1 MIYCNGEFIEDSTPC
16 ISVQDRGFL
25 YGDGLFETMRIL
37 NGSPVFWKNHFSRF
51 SKGAEALSISLPHSE
66 ISLHSLSK
74 TLIEMNSLKQG
85 LLRIQ
90 LSRGSGKRGYS
101 TANVKSATLLISTH
115 SLPGTIGIP
124 NKGWALKTSSYRIDE
139 TDPLNQV
146 KTCSKLKTIMAMAEA
161 EQGGFDDALMINTKG
176 EVVESTRANLFWM
189 LDGAIHTAPINS
201 GALPGIT
208 RSKVIDLCNKE
219 GSSVVETRIQPD
231 DLLKAEGVFA
241 TVSTYGLVDIIGLD
255 GQEIP
260 KSPTTT
266 RLSKLYQIL
275 LHSTGS
281 L

>member
-1 MIYCNGEFIEDSTPC
+1 
-16 ISVQDRGFL
+16 
-25 YGDGLFETMRIL
+25 
-37 NGSPVFWKNHFSRF
+37 
-51 SKGAEALSISLPHSE
+51 
-66 ISLHSLSK
+66 
-74 TLIEMNSLKQG
+74 
-85 LLRIQ
+85 
-90 LSRGSGKRGYS
+90 
-101 TANVKSATLLISTH
+101 
-115 SLPGTIGIP
+115 
-124 NKGWALKTSSYRIDE
+124 
-139 TDPLNQV
+139 
-146 KTCSKLKTIMAMAEA
+146 
-161 EQGGFDDALMINTKG
+161 MINTKG